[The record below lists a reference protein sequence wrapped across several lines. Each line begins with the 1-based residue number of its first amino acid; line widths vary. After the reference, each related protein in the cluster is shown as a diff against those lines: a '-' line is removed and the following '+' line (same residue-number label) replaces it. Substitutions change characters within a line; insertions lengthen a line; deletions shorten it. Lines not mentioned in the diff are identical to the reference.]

1 MDTGPKQ
8 VHIASMNLYRL
19 SQAVESSLN
28 YATRMEGIL
37 VLENFIGGQ
46 FRPTKT
52 DNVIER

>member
-1 MDTGPKQ
+1 
-8 VHIASMNLYRL
+8 MNLYRL